1 MALISFL
8 IWFYFSAF
16 RTRKAVLKDSLF
28 HWFLSWLRSQKSL
41 IHIFRPINIYFLV
54 HFSSSFWPSLLILDY
69 MTKKSNN
76 KLETIILSDDSHIE
90 KNWNF
95 LWKKAFKI
103 VSIAEKLGNGNQILN
118 ILLLNEQ
125 RNQLSCG
132 FVVYQLT
139 N

>member
-1 MALISFL
+1 MILFFCFENEKSSFKRFFISLIFIL
-8 IWFYFSAF
+8 
-16 RTRKAVLKDSLF
+16 TAVS
-28 HWFLSWLRSQKSL
+28 KSL

-69 MTKKSNN
+69 TTKKSNN
-76 KLETIILSDDSHIE
+76 KLETVILSDDSHIE

-103 VSIAEKLGNGNQILN
+103 VSIAEKLGNDNQILN

>member
-1 MALISFL
+1 MILFFCFENEKSSFKTFFISLIFIL
-8 IWFYFSAF
+8 
-16 RTRKAVLKDSLF
+16 TAVS
-28 HWFLSWLRSQKSL
+28 KSL

-103 VSIAEKLGNGNQILN
+103 VSIAEKLGNDNQILN